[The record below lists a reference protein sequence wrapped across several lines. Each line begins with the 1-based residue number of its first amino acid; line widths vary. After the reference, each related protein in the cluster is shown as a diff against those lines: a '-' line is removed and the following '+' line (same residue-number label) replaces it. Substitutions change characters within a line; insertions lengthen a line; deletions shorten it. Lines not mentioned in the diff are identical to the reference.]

1 MSWWSDGE
9 KFDEHDPDYCIGC
22 ERGFTKAF
30 CDRCQTRRMLEEME
44 RNKWESEDEDEYC
57 QKNVS
62 LR

>member
-9 KFDEHDPDYCIGC
+9 KFDEHDDPYCIGC

-44 RNKWESEDEDEYC
+44 RNKWKSEDDDEDD
-57 QKNVS
+57 
-62 LR
+62 